1 MSSAIG
7 YIKAG
12 KLRALAV
19 TGAMRVTVLP
29 EIPTVSEFVP
39 GYEASTWWGIGAP
52 KNTTVEIINKLNHEI
67 NTGLADPKVEARIA
81 EFGDAVFASSLD
93 DTLKLIAEDTE
104 KWGKVIR
111 AASIKRRSVTA
122 GSVTLR

>member
-52 KNTTVEIINKLNHEI
+52 KNTTVEIINKLNHEM
-67 NTGLADPKVEARIA
+67 NTGLADPEAEARIA
-81 EFGDAVFASSLD
+81 EFGDAAFASSLD